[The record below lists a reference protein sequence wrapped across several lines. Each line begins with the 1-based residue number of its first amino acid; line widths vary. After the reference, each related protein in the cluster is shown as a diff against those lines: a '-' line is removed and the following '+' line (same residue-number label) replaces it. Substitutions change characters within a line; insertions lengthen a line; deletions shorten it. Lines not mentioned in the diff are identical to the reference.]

1 MNLSL
6 LLGKAISKKQLLI
19 NQKLNKM
26 KSLAIS
32 VIEREKV
39 GKSNTRSLRNQGNVP
54 CVLYGGEKQ
63 VCFYAHE
70 NDFRNIVNTPDVY
83 VVELDISGN
92 KTRAIMKDIQF
103 HPVTDRI
110 LHIDFLE
117 VFEDKEI
124 TISIPVIL
132 NGLSIGVRNGG
143 NLMFRRRKIITRGLI
158 DKMPDA
164 IELDIEH
171 LKIGQFIYIKDLDQD
186 GCEFLAP
193 DNSVVVGVKTARAAI
208 EEEVEEDEELEGE
221 EGETTE
227 GGESKSEGDE
237 TKQES
242 PAEEPAT
249 E

>member
-1 MNLSL
+1 
-6 LLGKAISKKQLLI
+6 
-19 NQKLNKM
+19 M

-70 NDFRNIVNTPDVY
+70 NDFRNLVNTPDVY
-83 VVELDISGN
+83 VVELDISGK

-158 DKMPDA
+158 ENMPDA

-221 EGETTE
+221 ETTE

>member
-1 MNLSL
+1 
-6 LLGKAISKKQLLI
+6 
-19 NQKLNKM
+19 M

-70 NDFRNIVNTPDVY
+70 NDFRNLVNTPDVY
-83 VVELDISGN
+83 VVELDISGK

-158 DKMPDA
+158 ENMPDA

-193 DNSVVVGVKTARAAI
+193 DNSVVVGVKTARAAV
-208 EEEVEEDEELEGE
+208 EDEVEEEELEGE

>member
-1 MNLSL
+1 
-6 LLGKAISKKQLLI
+6 
-19 NQKLNKM
+19 M

-70 NDFRNIVNTPDVY
+70 NEFRNLVNTPDVY
-83 VVELDISGN
+83 VVELDISGK

-158 DKMPDA
+158 ENMPDA

>member
-1 MNLSL
+1 
-6 LLGKAISKKQLLI
+6 
-19 NQKLNKM
+19 M

-193 DNSVVVGVKTARAAI
+193 DNSVVVGAKTARAAI

>member
-1 MNLSL
+1 
-6 LLGKAISKKQLLI
+6 
-19 NQKLNKM
+19 M

-110 LHIDFLE
+110 LHIDILE

>member
-1 MNLSL
+1 
-6 LLGKAISKKQLLI
+6 
-19 NQKLNKM
+19 M

-70 NDFRNIVNTPDVY
+70 NDFRNLVNTPDVY
-83 VVELDISGN
+83 VVELDISGK

-132 NGLSIGVRNGG
+132 NGLAIGVRNGG

-158 DKMPDA
+158 ANMPDA

-193 DNSVVVGVKTARAAI
+193 DNAVVVGVKTARAAI

>member
-1 MNLSL
+1 
-6 LLGKAISKKQLLI
+6 
-19 NQKLNKM
+19 M

-70 NDFRNIVNTPDVY
+70 NDFRNLVNTPDVY

-143 NLMFRRRKIITRGLI
+143 NLMFRRRKIITRALI
-158 DKMPDA
+158 ENMPDA

-193 DNSVVVGVKTARAAI
+193 DNSVVVGVKTARAAV
-208 EEEVEEDEELEGE
+208 EEEVEEDEELEGD
-221 EGETTE
+221 TTE

>member
-1 MNLSL
+1 
-6 LLGKAISKKQLLI
+6 
-19 NQKLNKM
+19 M

-70 NDFRNIVNTPDVY
+70 NDFRNLVNTPDVY
-83 VVELDISGN
+83 VVELDISGK

-208 EEEVEEDEELEGE
+208 QEEVEEDEELEGE
-221 EGETTE
+221 ETTE

>member
-1 MNLSL
+1 
-6 LLGKAISKKQLLI
+6 
-19 NQKLNKM
+19 M

-70 NDFRNIVNTPDVY
+70 NDFRNLVNTPDVY
-83 VVELDISGN
+83 VVELDISGK

-193 DNSVVVGVKTARAAI
+193 DNAVVVGVKTARAAI
-208 EEEVEEDEELEGE
+208 EEEVEEDEEL